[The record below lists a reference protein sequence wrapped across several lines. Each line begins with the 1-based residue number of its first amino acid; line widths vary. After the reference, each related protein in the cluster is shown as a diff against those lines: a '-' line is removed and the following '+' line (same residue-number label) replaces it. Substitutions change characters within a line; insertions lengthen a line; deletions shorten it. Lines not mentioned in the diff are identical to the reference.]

1 MSSFRIIRLICKLN
15 LELTWSCWISYWNW
29 FVLFLCESLQ
39 CSEWSRRH
47 LVNHLVS
54 GWIRFSVE
62 NNCCKKSKSRI
73 HTNSIFCCIITQR
86 YWFDN
91 LTQFSF
97 IRNRLKINDK
107 NYTGVHESEPL
118 TYHFWGRPS
127 LTNSDLILH
136 SVCNKASLKRGLEC
150 EVPHLWV
157 IWRRSGLGRVVC
169 KCLDWWHFL
178 IHDPNSYFL
187 ARCAICLMVT
197 NFKWKHTL
205 EGDILRNCSCD
216 FGERLSGLNRVP
228 VNWRWKILRSESGL
242 RRLMLVSST
251 CLSNLLAHFYE
262 SRDIALKTFP
272 R

>member
-1 MSSFRIIRLICKLN
+1 MSSFRIIRLIFKLN

-157 IWRRSGLGRVVC
+157 ILRRSGLGRVVC

-197 NFKWKHTL
+197 NFKWNEIETHF
-205 EGDILRNCSCD
+205 R
-216 FGERLSGLNRVP
+216 
-228 VNWRWKILRSESGL
+228 RWYFEKL
-242 RRLMLVSST
+242 
-251 CLSNLLAHFYE
+251 
-262 SRDIALKTFP
+262 
-272 R
+272 